1 MLFRVRL
8 YQPEPVGGKVAPATY
23 ELSLVDG
30 AGNPVSDVR
39 RVVADRDCADEQARV
54 MEVMLALRAGR
65 AFGSSEPVYLVARN
79 QESGEAVWREEYRV
93 DIAFAPV
100 DDFGF

>member
-1 MLFRVRL
+1 M
-8 YQPEPVGGKVAPATY
+8 
-23 ELSLVDG
+23 
-30 AGNPVSDVR
+30 SDVR

-65 AFGSSEPVYLVARN
+65 AFGSSELVYLVARN